1 LGRKRLQ
8 LIWEQIHDEYLAGN
22 STYSLA
28 KKYLVS
34 DITIRR
40 ILKATSTNMRSV
52 GIPRVHHFNC
62 RIFDNIDSFD
72 KAYWLGFLY
81 ADGSVN
87 WINRSMNVSLIDK
100 DHLIKFQE
108 FLGSDY
114 NIKFIENR
122 NIYSLSISSID
133 LVKDLIKHGCMTN
146 KSKRLRYPSIP
157 SDLDR
162 DFVRGYFDGDGCW
175 STNFQKEYFYFDIV
189 SCSLPILEG
198 IQQIIVKE
206 CNLNMHKIYHRWNS
220 YYLRYGGPQI
230 FRIGRYLY
238 PNANIILDRKYLV
251 FENFE
256 KWYNEKYYQQTQKD
270 ID

>member
-1 LGRKRLQ
+1 LGRKRLLLDRQ
-8 LIWEQIHDEYLAGN
+8 QVHDEYIAGN
-22 STYSLA
+22 STYDLA

-40 ILKATSTNMRSV
+40 ILKTTNTDMRSV
-52 GIPRVHHFNC
+52 GIPRRHSFDC
-62 RIFDNIDSFD
+62 RIFNNIDSSE

-114 NIKFIENR
+114 NIRFIEKR
-122 NIYSLSISSID
+122 NIYSLNISSISF
-133 LVKDLIKHGCMTN
+133 VNDLIMHGCQTN
-146 KSKRLRYPSIP
+146 KSKRLSYPSI
-157 SDLDR
+157 SDGLDR
-162 DFVRGYFDGDGCW
+162 DFIRGYFDGDGCW
-175 STNFQKEYFYFDIV
+175 STNFDKEYFYFDIV
-189 SCSLPILEG
+189 CCSLPILEG
-198 IQQIIVKE
+198 IQQRIISK
-206 CNLNMHKIYHRWNS
+206 CSLNMHKIYHRWNS

-230 FRIGRYLY
+230 IRIGRYMY
-238 PNANIILDRKYLV
+238 KGANIRLDRKFKV

-256 KWYNEKYYQQTQKD
+256 KWYNMRYCHPTQMD
-270 ID
+270 Q